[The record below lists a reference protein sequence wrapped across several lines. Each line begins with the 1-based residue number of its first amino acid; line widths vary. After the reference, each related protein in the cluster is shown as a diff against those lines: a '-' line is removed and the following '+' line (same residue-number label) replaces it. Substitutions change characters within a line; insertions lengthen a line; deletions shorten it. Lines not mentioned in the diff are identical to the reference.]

1 MSKNKAL
8 VTGGAGFIGSHLID
22 LLLDQ
27 GYKVVVLDNFITD
40 RSANL
45 DHVEDKIKII
55 KYDITRAGD

>member
-40 RSANL
+40 SSANL